1 MPETLDTS
9 HFTAIGLCGRMG
21 AGKTTLAAQ
30 LSQDSNQVEIIS
42 FGDFVRSQVASQGLE
57 PSRGNLQNL
66 GQETY
71 EEHGPANFIDLVLQ
85 WKNPQKEIH
94 LFEGVRHLEVWN
106 AIVRRYENAHL
117 IYLELDAQHQRER
130 LQKRGD
136 TETLSNSGFANHIV
150 ESEYDLLREQA
161 SLIVNSPTST
171 DMAIA
176 QIKHFFADIMT

>member
-1 MPETLDTS
+1 M
-9 HFTAIGLCGRMG
+9 
-21 AGKTTLAAQ
+21 
-30 LSQDSNQVEIIS
+30 
-42 FGDFVRSQVASQGLE
+42 
-57 PSRGNLQNL
+57 
-66 GQETY
+66 
-71 EEHGPANFIDLVLQ
+71 
-85 WKNPQKEIH
+85 
-94 LFEGVRHLEVWN
+94 FEGVRHLEVWN